1 MTKHSYGR
9 NRDLHDD
16 RDLKY
21 SAPIVH
27 LQALPP
33 SVDLRPQDSPIE
45 DQLNLGSCT
54 SFASG
59 AAFRFDLRKQG
70 LSDFVISHLFE
81 YYNSRAK
88 SEKHSD
94 SGATIR
100 DAIKALNTYGICPE
114 TEWPYNIEAFASKPP
129 KRAYDDAKKD
139 RAVTY
144 QRVSQVLAQMKG
156 CLASGLP
163 FVIGIDVYQS
173 FESQEVAS
181 TGVVPMPSQDEQ
193 LLGGHALMVCG
204 YSDADQRFYVR
215 NSWGSGF
222 GDKGYAYLPYQ
233 YLEDRNLS
241 SDFWVVQ
248 TIGK

>member
-1 MTKHSYGR
+1 LTKHSYGR
-9 NRDLHDD
+9 NPDLHDD

-33 SVDLRPQDSPIE
+33 SVDLRNQDSPIE
-45 DQLNLGSCT
+45 DQGNLGSCT

-81 YYNSRAK
+81 YYNSRK
-88 SEKHSD
+88 TKGKD
-94 SGATIR
+94 DGATTR
-100 DAIKALNTYGICPE
+100 DSIKAINTYGICPE
-114 TEWPYNIEAFASKPP
+114 TEWPYNISAFASKPP
-129 KRAYDDAKKD
+129 KRCYTDAKQD
-139 RAVTY
+139 RALTY
-144 QRVSQVLAQMKG
+144 QRVSQNLDQMKG

-163 FVIGIDVYQS
+163 FVIGISVYQS
-173 FESQEVAS
+173 FESQDVAS
-181 TGVVPMPSQDEQ
+181 TGIVPLPSQYEAI
-193 LLGGHALMVCG
+193 LGGHALLCLG
-204 YSDADQRFYVR
+204 FNDSTQRFTVR
-215 NSWGSGF
+215 NSWGNWGDSG
-222 GDKGYAYLPYQ
+222 YIYLPYQ